1 MSVMSIRI
9 DTSKKQ
15 ALKVIA
21 TIEGKTMG
29 RIVSEL
35 IEDYIQKNKRKIQS
49 LSKKDNLDEV
59 MKMSEPSFMEWDN
72 EEDEIYNEL

>member
-9 DTSKKQ
+9 DDNKRK

-21 TIEGKTMG
+21 SIEGRSMG
-29 RIVSEL
+29 GIVSEL
-35 IEDYIQKNKRKIQS
+35 IEDYIKQNKEKIKE
-49 LSKKDNLDEV
+49 LSKKENMNEI
-59 MKMSEPSFMEWDN
+59 MKMSEKSFMEWNN